1 MSDWKPLRQ
10 LSLGD
15 VGQHIDFTNRSAEH
29 TNILLAGI
37 SVESEIVTEA
47 NMGGAKRHFPGQAHI
62 RLESVDATFEMDQ
75 YALWRYAQ

>member
-1 MSDWKPLRQ
+1 MSDWKPLRE

-15 VGQHIDFTNRSAEH
+15 VGQRIDFTNHSTEH

-37 SVESEIVTEA
+37 HVESEIVTEA